1 MKSRTVISCFL
12 FLLSLHPTQ
21 SLFSFSLL
29 DIILKYDMIFSFLF
43 FIANMVTFENE
54 KGLFLNLENNSTT
67 KLVPYI
73 LHACH
78 FHSQDYVEISS
89 FRYFITKLVGRDEQ
103 FLEYCV
109 KYSVTWTVFL
119 FIINLLVFIFGF
131 VGNALV
137 IGVIVWKP
145 RMRTVTNMFILNLA
159 IADLFVV
166 VFCVPANLVA
176 NIFIRKFSS

>member
-12 FLLSLHPTQ
+12 ILLSLHPTQ

-29 DIILKYDMIFSFLF
+29 DIILKYDMIFSFQF
-43 FIANMVTFENE
+43 FIANMVSFENE
-54 KGLFLNLENNSTT
+54 KGLYLNLENNST
-67 KLVPYI
+67 YI

-119 FIINLLVFIFGF
+119 FIINLLVLIFGF

-159 IADLFVV
+159 VADLFVV

-176 NIFIRKFSS
+176 SIFIRKSSS